1 MEASQPTAW
10 EPLTPLGVAAF
21 ARATLRR
28 LLLVQ
33 FIVALLVG
41 GTVAWLLRD
50 AYFPTI
56 SAAIAQ
62 LPTVGEIR
70 SGKMD
75 WRGESPR
82 LLAEGPFLAFSVDLE
97 QAGEI
102 RSPAHVQIEF
112 GKTKLLLH
120 SLLGYTEVDY
130 PRGWIIAANR
140 TELSPLW
147 GAWRPWLLVATIAG
161 AVVYLLASWWVLAT
175 IYCGPVWLIGF
186 FANRELGWRASWR
199 LAGAALLPGAF
210 VMIIGLSFYDLG
222 ALDLVRLAFVFVA
235 HLVVG
240 WIYIGVGLFFVP
252 RLANLTQPTANPF
265 GSAKK

>member
-1 MEASQPTAW
+1 MDVSSPTAW
-10 EPLTPLGVAAF
+10 EPLTPFGVAAF
-21 ARATLRR
+21 ARAPLRR

-62 LPTVGEIR
+62 LPAAGEIR

-82 LLAEGPFLAFSVDLE
+82 LLAEEKFLAFSVDLE
-97 QAGEI
+97 HAGEV
-102 RSPAHVQIEF
+102 RSPAHVQLEF
-112 GKTKLLLH
+112 GKTSLLIH
-120 SLLGYTEVDY
+120 SLLGYAAVDY
-130 PRGWIIAANR
+130 PRGWIIAVNR

-147 GAWRPWLLVATIAG
+147 GAWRPWLLVAAG
-161 AVVYLLASWWVLAT
+161 VGVVTYLLASWWVLAT

-186 FANRELGWRASWR
+186 FANRALGWRAGWR

-210 VMIIGLSFYDLG
+210 VMIVGISFYDLG
-222 ALDLVRLAFVFVA
+222 ALDLVQLGFVFIA
-235 HLVVG
+235 HLAVG
-240 WIYIGVGLFFVP
+240 WIYLAASFFFVP
-252 RLANLTQPTANPF
+252 RLANLTKPKANPF
-265 GSAKK
+265 GSLK

>member
-1 MEASQPTAW
+1 MDASQPTAW

-21 ARATLRR
+21 ARAPLRR

-33 FIVALLVG
+33 CIVALVVG
-41 GTVAWLLRD
+41 VTVAWLLRD

-56 SAAIAQ
+56 GAAIAQ
-62 LPTVGEIR
+62 LPAAGEIR

-82 LLAEGPFLAFSVDLE
+82 LLAEGTFLAFTVDLE
-97 QAGEI
+97 HAGEI
-102 RSPAHVQIEF
+102 RSPAQIQIEF
-112 GKTKLLLH
+112 GKTNLLLH
-120 SLLGYTEVDY
+120 SLLGYTEVGY
-130 PRGWIIAANR
+130 PNGWIIAVNR

-147 GAWRPWLLVATIAG
+147 GAWRPWLLVGSVGGVA
-161 AVVYLLASWWVLAT
+161 VYLLASWWVLAT

-186 FANRELGWRASWR
+186 FANRDLGWRASWR
-199 LAGAALLPGAF
+199 LANAALLPGAF
-210 VMIIGLSFYDLG
+210 VMILGLSFYDLG

-252 RLANLTQPTANPF
+252 RLADLTRPTANPF
-265 GSAKK
+265 GSARK

>member
-1 MEASQPTAW
+1 MDASQPTAW

-21 ARATLRR
+21 ARAPLRR

-33 FIVALLVG
+33 CIVALVVG
-41 GTVAWLLRD
+41 VTVAWLLRD

-56 SAAIAQ
+56 GAAIAQ
-62 LPTVGEIR
+62 LPAAGEIR

-82 LLAEGPFLAFSVDLE
+82 LLAEGTFLAFTVDLE
-97 QAGEI
+97 HAGEI
-102 RSPAHVQIEF
+102 RSPAQIQIEF
-112 GKTKLLLH
+112 GKTNLLLH
-120 SLLGYTEVDY
+120 SLLGYTEVGY
-130 PRGWIIAANR
+130 PKGWIIAVNR

-147 GAWRPWLLVATIAG
+147 GAWRPWLLVGSVGGVA
-161 AVVYLLASWWVLAT
+161 VYLLASWWVLAT

-186 FANRELGWRASWR
+186 FANRDLGWRASWR
-199 LAGAALLPGAF
+199 LASAALLPGAF
-210 VMIIGLSFYDLG
+210 VMILGLSFYDLG

-252 RLANLTQPTANPF
+252 RLADLTRPTANPF
-265 GSAKK
+265 GSARK

>member
-1 MEASQPTAW
+1 M
-10 EPLTPLGVAAF
+10 AAF
-21 ARATLRR
+21 ARAPLRR

-33 FIVALLVG
+33 CIVALVVG
-41 GTVAWLLRD
+41 VTVAWLLRD

-56 SAAIAQ
+56 GAAIAQ
-62 LPTVGEIR
+62 LPAAGEIR

-82 LLAEGPFLAFSVDLE
+82 LLAEGTFLAFTVDLE
-97 QAGEI
+97 HAGEI
-102 RSPAHVQIEF
+102 RSPAQIQIEF
-112 GKTKLLLH
+112 GKTNLLLH
-120 SLLGYTEVDY
+120 SLLGYTEVGY
-130 PRGWIIAANR
+130 PKGWIIAVNR

-147 GAWRPWLLVATIAG
+147 GAWRPWLLVGSVGGVA
-161 AVVYLLASWWVLAT
+161 VYLLASWWVLAT

-186 FANRELGWRASWR
+186 FANRDLGWRASWR
-199 LAGAALLPGAF
+199 LANAALLPGAF
-210 VMIIGLSFYDLG
+210 VMILGLSFYDLG

-252 RLANLTQPTANPF
+252 RLADLTRPTANPF
-265 GSAKK
+265 GSARK

>member
-1 MEASQPTAW
+1 MDASPPTAW

-21 ARATLRR
+21 ARAPLRR

-33 FIVALLVG
+33 LIVAALVG
-41 GTVAWLLRD
+41 GTVVWLLRD

-62 LPTVGEIR
+62 LPAAGEIR

-75 WRGESPR
+75 WRGASPQ
-82 LLAEGPFLAFSVDLE
+82 LLAEGQFLALSVDPE
-97 QAGEI
+97 HTGEI

-112 GKTKLLLH
+112 GKTNLLIH
-120 SLLGYTEVDY
+120 SLLGYAEVDY
-130 PRGWIIAANR
+130 PRGWIIAVNR

-147 GAWRPWLLVATIAG
+147 GAWRPWLQVATVFG
-161 AVVYLLASWWVLAT
+161 VVVYLLVNWWVLAT
-175 IYCGPVWLIGF
+175 IYSVPVWLIGF

-210 VMIIGLSFYDLG
+210 VMILGLSFYDLG
-222 ALDLVRLAFVFVA
+222 AFDLVRLSFVFFA

-240 WIYIGVGLFFVP
+240 WIYLGVSFFFIP
-252 RLANLTQPTANPF
+252 RMGNLTKPKANPF
-265 GSAKK
+265 DSAKK

>member
-1 MEASQPTAW
+1 MDASQPTAW

-21 ARATLRR
+21 ARAPLRR

-33 FIVALLVG
+33 CIVALVVG
-41 GTVAWLLRD
+41 VTVAWLLRD

-56 SAAIAQ
+56 GAAIAQ
-62 LPTVGEIR
+62 LPAAGEIR

-82 LLAEGPFLAFSVDLE
+82 LLAEGTFLAFTVDLE
-97 QAGEI
+97 HAGEI
-102 RSPAHVQIEF
+102 RSPAQIQIEF
-112 GKTKLLLH
+112 GKTNLLLH
-120 SLLGYTEVDY
+120 SLLGYTEVGY
-130 PRGWIIAANR
+130 PKGWIIAVNR

-147 GAWRPWLLVATIAG
+147 GAWRPWLLVGSVGGVA
-161 AVVYLLASWWVLAT
+161 VYLLASWWVLAT

-186 FANRELGWRASWR
+186 FANRDLGWRASWR
-199 LAGAALLPGAF
+199 LANAALLPGAF
-210 VMIIGLSFYDLG
+210 VMILGLSFYDLG

-252 RLANLTQPTANPF
+252 RLADLTRPTANPF
-265 GSAKK
+265 GSARK